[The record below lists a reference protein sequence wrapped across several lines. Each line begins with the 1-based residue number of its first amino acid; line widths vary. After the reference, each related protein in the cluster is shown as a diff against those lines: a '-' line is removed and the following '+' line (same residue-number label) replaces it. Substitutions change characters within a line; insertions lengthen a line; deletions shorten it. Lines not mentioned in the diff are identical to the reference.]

1 MKTTVEIA
9 DDLLARARQV
19 QQDNDLTLRSL
30 VEEGLRMALQRREKV
45 ERKRFKLVVFKGTG
59 MTEEA
64 KEKGWP
70 WIREIAN
77 ER

>member
-1 MKTTVEIA
+1 MKTTIEIA

-19 QQDNDLTLRSL
+19 QQENDLTLRSL
-30 VEEGLRMALQRREKV
+30 VEEGLRLALRRRESV
-45 ERKRFKLVVFKGTG
+45 ERKRFDLVVFKGSG

-64 KEKGWP
+64 REKGWT